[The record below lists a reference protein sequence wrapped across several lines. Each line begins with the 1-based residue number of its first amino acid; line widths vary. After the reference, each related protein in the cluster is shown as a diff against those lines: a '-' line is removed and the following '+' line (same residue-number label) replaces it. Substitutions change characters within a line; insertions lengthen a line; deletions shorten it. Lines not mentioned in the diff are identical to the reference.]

1 MLFGCTEINILG
13 RRIIRAVHGLN
24 ENKVKFENL
33 SEVGHWVKL
42 KGNLVNTAKVIDLP
56 DLHQI

>member
-1 MLFGCTEINILG
+1 M
-13 RRIIRAVHGLN
+13 HGLN